1 MRPEQDDADSLPRHG
16 AAGVEQAADGTEQVT
31 DGTEQAADGF
41 EVDEEVQHALDRL
54 TLLINAAEALSSTLD
69 VDQGLRR
76 LCRTIIPGLADWCAV
91 DLLDD
96 RGLLRRLVVE
106 HRDADVTSPG
116 LDEGLLPAAE
126 GSAASVARALLGV
139 GPVLLTDFPPPKD
152 TDDPLYAREK
162 ELFERLAADTA
173 VVAPLRARRQV
184 LGVLTLARTRSEA
197 PLTEDTLSL
206 VEDLAHRVA
215 LAVDNARLHAEARH
229 TAERLQRSLLPDLP
243 TDGPLDVVARYR
255 PASASARVGG
265 DWYDAFVMPDGA
277 MTLIIGDVAGH
288 DLRAAVMMSQTR
300 NMLRGIAC
308 DRKEPPGKIL
318 ARLDA
323 AHHILYPDQTLT
335 CIYALVERLGRDE
348 PWLLHYAVAGHP
360 APLLVTHDG
369 ETRFLAGGRS
379 VMLGVD
385 PEGHRPAATDT
396 LPPSSTV
403 LLYTDGL
410 VERREEDL
418 SRGLARLRQ
427 HAAALAREPL
437 PTFCDEILEGM
448 AGGGSDDVA
457 LIAVRTAPP
466 HAGPA
471 VATP

>member
-1 MRPEQDDADSLPRHG
+1 M
-16 AAGVEQAADGTEQVT
+16 
-31 DGTEQAADGF
+31 
-41 EVDEEVQHALDRL
+41 
-54 TLLINAAEALSSTLD
+54 
-69 VDQGLRR
+69 
-76 LCRTIIPGLADWCAV
+76 
-91 DLLDD
+91 
-96 RGLLRRLVVE
+96 
-106 HRDADVTSPG
+106 
-116 LDEGLLPAAE
+116 
-126 GSAASVARALLGV
+126 

-215 LAVDNARLHAEARH
+215 LAVDNARLHAEAH
-229 TAERLQRSLLPDLP
+229 HAAERLQRSLLPDLP

-335 CIYALVERLGRDE
+335 CIYALVDRRDARIVDQDVDRPRRLERGGDGRGIGDVELDEADPVRLGQDARTRR
-348 PWLLHYAVAGHP
+348 
-360 APLLVTHDG
+360 THRGDD
-369 ETRFLAGGRS
+369 
-379 VMLGVD
+379 VPPLGV
-385 PEGHRPAATDT
+385 E
-396 LPPSSTV
+396 V
-403 LLYTDGL
+403 
-410 VERREEDL
+410 
-418 SRGLARLRQ
+418 
-427 HAAALAREPL
+427 
-437 PTFCDEILEGM
+437 
-448 AGGGSDDVA
+448 
-457 LIAVRTAPP
+457 
-466 HAGPA
+466 
-471 VATP
+471 

>member
-1 MRPEQDDADSLPRHG
+1 MCAKQDDAG
-16 AAGVEQAADGTEQVT
+16 ATPHRGSGTER
-31 DGTEQAADGF
+31 DTEGSDRF
-41 EVDEEVQHALDRL
+41 EVDEEVQRALDRL
-54 TLLINAAEALSSTLD
+54 TLLINAEEALSSTLE

-76 LCRTIIPGLADWCAV
+76 LCRTLVPGLADWCAV

-96 RGLLRRLVVE
+96 HGRLRRIVVE

-116 LDEGLLPAAE
+116 LDEGLLPPAE
-126 GSAASVARALLGV
+126 GSAAPVARALLGV
-139 GPVLLTDFPPPKD
+139 GPVLLTDFPPAKD
-152 TDDPLYAREK
+152 EDDPLCLRERQ
-162 ELFERLAADTA
+162 LFERLAADTA

-184 LGVLTLARTRSEA
+184 LGVLTLVRTRREVR
-197 PLTEDTLSL
+197 LTEDTLSL

-215 LAVDNARLHAEARH
+215 LAVDNARLHAEAQH
-229 TAERLQRSLLPDLP
+229 TAERLQRSLLPELP
-243 TDGPLDVVARYR
+243 TDGPLEVAARYQ
-255 PASASARVGG
+255 PASTTARVGG
-265 DWYDAFVMPDGA
+265 DWYDAFVLPDGA
-277 MTLIIGDVAGH
+277 MTLIIGDIAGH

-323 AHHILYPDQTLT
+323 AHHILYPHQTLT
-335 CIYALVERLGRDE
+335 CVYALVERLSADE

-369 ETRFLAGGRS
+369 ETRFLTGGRS
-379 VMLGVD
+379 VMLGVE
-385 PEGHRPAATDT
+385 PEVHRPATTDT
-396 LPPSSTV
+396 LPPDSTV

-418 SRGLARLRQ
+418 GRGLARLRQ

-437 PTFCDEILEGM
+437 TTFCDEILEGM
-448 AGGGSDDVA
+448 AQAGSDDVA

-466 HAGPA
+466 QAGPS